1 MISGI
6 MIITL
11 FETLIIKDI
20 TKTESINR
28 FIIHCFDENNESTAS
43 HGTHFALWLE
53 IMHCAPNLHFCRLR

>member
-1 MISGI
+1 M
-6 MIITL
+6 
-11 FETLIIKDI
+11 IIKDI

>member
-11 FETLIIKDI
+11 FETFIIKDI

-28 FIIHCFDENNESTAS
+28 FIIHRFDENNESTAS